1 MLATLVRAQLAA
13 ELFLYLALGSWLSAA
28 HGWSVP
34 ALLAAAAATGLAVRA
49 LIVGTSATI
58 SYVVRSPRTKDQQLG
73 PGGTL
78 RLLAGEWRAMLA
90 DNLWFLPWE
99 ASAVRADPPLRRDSG
114 LPVLLVHGY
123 LSNRG
128 LMHGLIR
135 ALEEAGA
142 PQVFTFNFRGVF
154 APIDALVGQLDG
166 QVRRV
171 AEATGQ
177 ERVVLVCHSM
187 GGLVARAWLAKHGPH
202 RVARLVTIAS
212 PHNGTALARLGLGAN
227 ARQMGR
233 ESKFLRDLRAGEG
246 ERGPGCAATSI
257 YSVHDNLVAPQ
268 DTSCLPWATNVAV
281 AGVGHV
287 EILDA
292 EPVHRLVVDALRD
305 SGVALRDSGVALR
318 D

>member
-1 MLATLVRAQLAA
+1 MLATLVRAQLVA
-13 ELFLYLALGSWLSAA
+13 ELLLYIALGFWLRAA
-28 HGWSVP
+28 QGWSVP
-34 ALLAAAAATGLAVRA
+34 ALVAAAIVAGLAARA
-49 LIVGTSATI
+49 LIVCASTAI
-58 SYVVRSPRTKDQQLG
+58 SFFARSPRTPEQRLG
-73 PGGTL
+73 LRGTAG
-78 RLLAGEWRAMLA
+78 LLVGEWRAMLA

-99 ASAVRADPPLRRDSG
+99 SRVVRPDPPPLRDAG
-114 LPVLLVHGY
+114 VPVLLVHGY

-135 ALEEAGA
+135 ALEDAGA

-177 ERVVLVCHSM
+177 ARVVLVCHSM

-233 ESKFLRDLRAGEG
+233 ESAFLRDLRAGEA
-246 ERGPGCAATSI
+246 ERGPGCEATSI
-257 YSVHDNLVAPQ
+257 YSMHDNLVAPQ
-268 DTSCLPWATNVAV
+268 ETSRLPWAKNVAV
-281 AGVGHV
+281 VGIGHV
-287 EILDA
+287 EILNA
-292 EPVHRLVVDALRD
+292 GPVHRLVVEALRD
-305 SGVALRDSGVALR
+305 SGVSLRD
-318 D
+318 